1 MTAWHFTGPP
11 GGMVDDLGFE
21 CPWYSND
28 RRDLA
33 AMDECREMEQAKRD
47 YARFWADYFPV
58 LVRRRRRWE
67 RSDPRRN
74 PHTLQRF
81 VYKGIP
87 APLRKEIWMRNCA
100 PRGPPEVTTVL
111 PSTVEAI
118 KLDLP
123 RTFPNNRYLQVER
136 NRNVLGRMLYC
147 LAQHLPSV
155 GYCQGLNFVAA
166 VILLVVKDESKAS
179 DLLIQMVRRRQDY
192 YGDTMSGLKKDTKLL
207 EKILARECPQVAK
220 VLKNLDVGLDLVIG
234 KWLLCMFVET
244 LPLERI
250 CSIVG
255 NGNVFQGKPYKSYLS
270 VYLDAPPS
278 LIVCSVLRIWD
289 CMIYDGNDVWLFRV
303 TLSLI
308 RANQKKIGAARSL
321 DQLILAF
328 RSVGQCRL
336 ALYCHQLIEH
346 AKSERVSQK
355 MIDELRLTCEMEA
368 T

>member
-1 MTAWHFTGPP
+1 MSALSSILVSYR
-11 GGMVDDLGFE
+11 MVDDLGFE

-74 PHTLQRF
+74 PHTCKLPLIKNLKIPQADAISTITALQRF

-244 LPLERI
+244 LPLE
-250 CSIVG
+250 
-255 NGNVFQGKPYKSYLS
+255 
-270 VYLDAPPS
+270 
-278 LIVCSVLRIWD
+278 SVLRIWD

>member
-244 LPLERI
+244 LPLE
-250 CSIVG
+250 
-255 NGNVFQGKPYKSYLS
+255 
-270 VYLDAPPS
+270 
-278 LIVCSVLRIWD
+278 SVLRIWD